1 MGVRGL
7 EFAAAHKSDCF
18 DGGNSV
24 YYRQPLFV
32 FMKEIPRA
40 PDPFVSADCTV
51 VIDAAIADVFE
62 RWCRV
67 EDFPS
72 FMEGVREIRWL
83 DDKKFSLKSEN
94 DGRFYLSLC
103 ELTLRIPERRMA
115 WRTLEG
121 PDCSGVA
128 CFQNAGGGRTEVT
141 LKMRYNP
148 ETGWHNRAQVEDRLQ
163 RNMGR
168 FKTLVEAAKPV
179 RAS

>member
-1 MGVRGL
+1 MNHSLR
-7 EFAAAHKSDCF
+7 SS
-18 DGGNSV
+18 N
-24 YYRQPLFV
+24 
-32 FMKEIPRA
+32 
-40 PDPFVSADCTV
+40 PFVSIDCSV
-51 VIDAAIADVFE
+51 VIQAPIAEVFA
-62 RWCRV
+62 RWCKV

-94 DGRFYLSLC
+94 DGQYYHSIC

-128 CFQNAGGGRTEVT
+128 CFQNAGGGCTEVT

-148 ETGWHNRAQVEDRLQ
+148 ETGWHNRVQVEQRLG
-163 RNMGR
+163 RNMKR
-168 FKTLVEAAKPV
+168 FKELAEGARSEQAA
-179 RAS
+179 

>member
-1 MGVRGL
+1 MER
-7 EFAAAHKSDCF
+7 S
-18 DGGNSV
+18 
-24 YYRQPLFV
+24 FV
-32 FMKEIPRA
+32 FMEQKPHEPN
-40 PDPFVSADCTV
+40 PFVSIECTV
-51 VIDAAIADVFE
+51 EIDAPIAEVFA

-83 DDKKFSLKSEN
+83 DEKKFSLKSEN
-94 DGRFYLSLC
+94 DGQFYLSLC

-128 CFQNAGGGRTEVT
+128 CFQMAKGGRTEVT

-148 ETGWHNRAQVEDRLQ
+148 ETGWHNKKQVKDRLK

-168 FKTLVEAAKPV
+168 FKALVEAAKSV
-179 RAS
+179 KAS

>member
-1 MGVRGL
+1 MP
-7 EFAAAHKSDCF
+7 ES
-18 DGGNSV
+18 SP
-24 YYRQPLFV
+24 QPS
-32 FMKEIPRA
+32 
-40 PDPFVSADCTV
+40 PFVSLDQSVTV
-51 VIDAAIADVFE
+51 NAPIAQVFE

-72 FMEGVREIRWL
+72 FMEGVREIRWI

-94 DGRFYLSLC
+94 DGQYYHSLC

-128 CFQNAGGGRTEVT
+128 CFQLAGGGRTEVT

-148 ETGWHNRAQVEDRLQ
+148 ESGWRNQQQVAERLQ
-163 RNMGR
+163 RNLKR
-168 FKTLVEAAKPV
+168 FRDLVESD
-179 RAS
+179 REIGASR

>member
-1 MGVRGL
+1 MNHSLR
-7 EFAAAHKSDCF
+7 S
-18 DGGNSV
+18 NN
-24 YYRQPLFV
+24 
-32 FMKEIPRA
+32 
-40 PDPFVSADCTV
+40 PFVSIDCSV
-51 VIDAAIADVFE
+51 VIQAPIAEVFD

-67 EDFPS
+67 EDFPT

-94 DGRFYLSLC
+94 DGQFYLSLC

-128 CFQNAGGGRTEVT
+128 CFQNAGGGCTEVT

-148 ETGWHNRAQVEDRLQ
+148 ETGWHNRIQVEQRLG
-163 RNMGR
+163 RNMKR
-168 FKTLVEAAKPV
+168 FKDLVEATKSEKVA
-179 RAS
+179 

>member
-1 MGVRGL
+1 MPEGMSDSSDPKTPVSIIAIDKSVL
-7 EFAAAHKSDCF
+7 VQAPVSEVFA
-18 DGGNSV
+18 
-24 YYRQPLFV
+24 
-32 FMKEIPRA
+32 
-40 PDPFVSADCTV
+40 
-51 VIDAAIADVFE
+51 
-62 RWCRV
+62 RWSRV

-94 DGRFYLSLC
+94 DGHVFVSIC

-121 PDCSGVA
+121 PDSSGVA

-148 ETGWHNRAQVEDRLQ
+148 EEGWQNREQVEHRLQ
-163 RNMGR
+163 RNLQR
-168 FKTLVEAAKPV
+168 FKELVEGARSVEA
-179 RAS
+179 R

>member
-1 MGVRGL
+1 MDQIPQAPNP
-7 EFAAAHKSDCF
+7 FI
-18 DGGNSV
+18 SV
-24 YYRQPLFV
+24 
-32 FMKEIPRA
+32 
-40 PDPFVSADCTV
+40 DSSV
-51 VIDAAIADVFE
+51 VIDAPLAEVFE
-62 RWCRV
+62 RWNRV
-67 EDFPS
+67 EDYPT

-94 DGRFYLSLC
+94 GGEFFHSLC

-148 ETGWHNRAQVEDRLQ
+148 ETGWHNREQVEDRLN
-163 RNMGR
+163 RNLQR
-168 FKTLVEAAKPV
+168 FKSLVESARTAK
-179 RAS
+179 AG

>member
-1 MGVRGL
+1 MY
-7 EFAAAHKSDCF
+7 H
-18 DGGNSV
+18 
-24 YYRQPLFV
+24 
-32 FMKEIPRA
+32 A
-40 PDPFVSADCTV
+40 PPSPNPFVSIDCSV
-51 VIDAAIADVFE
+51 VIQAPITEVFA

-94 DGRFYLSLC
+94 DGQFYLSLC

-128 CFQNAGGGRTEVT
+128 CFQNLGGGQTEVT

-148 ETGWHNRAQVEDRLQ
+148 ETGWHNRKQVEQRLG
-163 RNMGR
+163 RNMNR
-168 FKTLVEAAKPV
+168 FKELVEGAKAERV
-179 RAS
+179 A